1 MINTDNVLLHQRLA
15 NAVDVPGVLD
25 NCFFHSYAAYVLAN
39 NLPLPTDLFSR
50 NPERAGSPAEQ
61 LKEVFK
67 NPADLDMFN
76 AYQQQRFPGAED
88 GAMIAE
94 KSLVLGVL
102 YREWFAEQLL
112 KNEAHRDELFD
123 NDDESK
129 VSFIKL
135 INACRDVGV
144 ETVLRDDRMAPIYEA
159 NRDFFNNLNRT
170 PQLDEKQAFRTYWDE
185 QGYKNYCQ
193 HLATPNVRISFTDV
207 DPVLKTQN
215 VPYTLYSKQDGSI
228 TSQNE
233 GNAEQP
239 RFELVI
245 SGVEGHYTLL
255 KDNQTEE
262 PLNEYAASL
271 AQYKAD
277 REAILL
283 MNGTQEEKR
292 EASRNMPSQLVGATC
307 PRGAVANNQIEALIA
322 AVTEIK
328 SNVFQ
333 ERLDADDRQGI
344 TNTVRDTPLTAK
356 EQQVLQATTEHEPHV
371 DANKVQSY
379 KEEVKKLIIEGR
391 KGDFSK
397 GSQSAILIQDAKDAE
412 ALEGETD
419 EDFAKRLQ
427 DTEFRGAGLK

>member
-1 MINTDNVLLHQRLA
+1 MINADEVILNQRLA

-39 NLPLPTDLFSR
+39 KLPLPTDLFTPSA
-50 NPERAGSPAEQ
+50 EKAGSPAER
-61 LKEVFK
+61 LKETFK
-67 NPADLDMFN
+67 SPADLEIFN
-76 AYQQQRFPGAED
+76 TYQQQRFPGTED
-88 GAMIAE
+88 SKMIAE

-112 KNEAHRDELFD
+112 KNEAHKDELFD
-123 NDDESK
+123 NDNESK

-144 ETVLRDDRMAPIYEA
+144 ETALRDDRMAPIYEA
-159 NRDFFNNLNRT
+159 NPDFFNNLHRT

-207 DPVLKTQN
+207 DPVLKSQN

-228 TSQNE
+228 TSQNA

-245 SGVEGHYTLL
+245 SETEEHYTLL
-255 KDNQTEE
+255 KDNQTEG

-271 AQYKAD
+271 AQYKVD

-283 MNGTQEEKR
+283 MDGTQAEKR
-292 EASRNMPSQLVGATC
+292 DASRNMPSQLVGATC
-307 PRGAVANNQIEALIA
+307 PRGAIANNQIEALIA

-328 SNVFQ
+328 SKVSQ
-333 ERLDADDRQGI
+333 LEAEDRQDI
-344 TNTVRDTPLTAK
+344 TATMQDTPLTAK
-356 EQQVLQATTEHEPHV
+356 EQQVLQATTEHNLHTDPS
-371 DANKVQSY
+371 KVQSY
-379 KEEVKKLIIEGR
+379 KEEVKKLIVEGR
-391 KGDFSK
+391 KGDFSND
-397 GSQSAILIQDAKDAE
+397 SQNVISTQDAKDAE
-412 ALEGETD
+412 GLEGETD